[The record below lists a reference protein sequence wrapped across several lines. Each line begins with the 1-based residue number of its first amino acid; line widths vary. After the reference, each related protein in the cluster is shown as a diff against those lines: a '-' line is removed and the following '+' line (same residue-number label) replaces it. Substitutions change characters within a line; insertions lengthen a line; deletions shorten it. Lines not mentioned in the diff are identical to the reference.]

1 MGRGRF
7 ELVPLA
13 DDFTLMSPFGGTPT
27 RASAMTDER
36 WEAIGRYFRNGTFKQ
51 DVVQSYYAVL
61 QGRTSA
67 EQFLADAKKRLKAS
81 VNDLLL
87 EALHLR

>member
-1 MGRGRF
+1 MERDI
-7 ELVPLA
+7 VP
-13 DDFTLMSPFGGTPT
+13 DFRVTARIAKVIYAFPRLGFKLL
-27 RASAMTDER
+27 R
-36 WEAIGRYFRNGTFKQ
+36 RYQ
-51 DVVQSYYAVL
+51 DVVQSYYGVL

-67 EQFLADAKKRLKAS
+67 EQFLAQAKTRVKAS